1 LTAFGRH
8 PGPWIGA
15 ASASALLW
23 AWGCNAITGS
33 TGYYVVQASLPDSSM
48 TTHPPQDERQDEP
61 PDACVSGTDRPT
73 LERACTS
80 SVCVPFPALVPT
92 CEGGLCPLPMI
103 APAAADAGAAV
114 PTPPQDAQ
122 AGDGASEAGSDAAA
136 VQAGPDASPQGGA
149 LPSCAEVGQSG
160 TSPVYVTGST
170 ALASFIG
177 EVSSALSSQVTIV
190 YQGSGSCVGVHSALD
205 PADYP
210 LSAANGAATYYAPG
224 GQQKSCRFDAAEGL
238 VADIGASDVFF
249 STCYLG
255 LPLTPPIPAS
265 VAENFGPVQVMNFAV
280 PQPSAQQSISLAA
293 AYYVFGFGGQNYPVP
308 PWTDPAQLQIR
319 NANSGTQSLIGAAIG
334 VPPAQWYGVNHST
347 SAQVGAALVA
357 AGQSGNQHTIDS
369 ALGIL
374 ASDYLLQNSQSLRGL
389 AFQDSTD
396 GCGYYPNSTAFAHD
410 GINARDGHYPLWGP
424 SHFYARVDPSTNLP
438 LKQGVSQFI
447 DGLNGLTA
455 LPGLDLVAEYSSKG
469 LIPEC
474 AMHVTRTSDGG
485 DYTPYKAP
493 VTCNCYFELHAT
505 GSTSCP
511 TCRTN
516 SDCPARAPSCNKF
529 GPQPQQ
535 GYCDL

>member
-1 LTAFGRH
+1 VA
-8 PGPWIGA
+8 
-15 ASASALLW
+15 ALLSG
-23 AWGCNAITGS
+23 WGCNLVTGS
-33 TGYYVVQASLPDSSM
+33 TGYYELQASLPDAGA
-48 TTHPPQDERQDEP
+48 TPRPQDAPQ
-61 PDACVSGTDRPT
+61 DACVAGTDRPS

-80 SVCVPFPALVPT
+80 GACVPYAATLPS
-92 CEGGLCPLPMI
+92 CQGGLCPLPV
-103 APAAADAGAAV
+103 ALPAATFDGGSGSILEL
-114 PTPPQDAQ
+114 DGQ
-122 AGDGASEAGSDAAA
+122 AGDGAPEAGTSG
-136 VQAGPDASPQGGA
+136 VPEAGADASPEGGL
-149 LPSCAEVGQSG
+149 LPSCSQVGVNAS
-160 TSPVYVTGST
+160 SPVYVTGST

-177 EVSSALSSQVTIV
+177 EVASALAAGVTIV
-190 YQGSGSCVGVHSALD
+190 YQQSGSCVGVHSALD

-210 LSAANGAATYYAPG
+210 LSSANGAATYYAPG
-224 GQQKSCRFDAAEGL
+224 GQQNTCHLDPSEGL
-238 VADIGASDVFF
+238 VADVGASDVFY

-280 PQPSAQQSISLAA
+280 PQLSAQQSISLAA
-293 AYYVFGFGGQNYPVP
+293 AYYVFGFGGQTYPVP

-319 NANSGTQSLIGAAIG
+319 NANSGTQALIAAAIG
-334 VPPAQWYGVNHST
+334 VPAAQWNGNNHST

-357 AGQSGNQHTIDS
+357 AGQSGNQKTIDS

-389 AFQDSTD
+389 AFQDTTA
-396 GCGYYPNSTAFAHD
+396 GCGYYPNSTAFARD
-410 GINARDGHYPLWGP
+410 DVNARDGHYPLWGP

-438 LKQGVSQFI
+438 LKPGVSQFI

-474 AMHVTRTSDGG
+474 AMHVTRTNDGG
-485 DYTPYKAP
+485 NYTPFKAP

-505 GSTSCP
+505 GSTTCRP
-511 TCRTN
+511 CRTN
-516 SDCPARAPSCNKF
+516 SDCPAGAPSCNKF

>member
-1 LTAFGRH
+1 V
-8 PGPWIGA
+8 
-15 ASASALLW
+15 LLS

-33 TGYYVVQASLPDSSM
+33 TGYYVVQASLPDSGATS
-48 TTHPPQDERQDEP
+48 HPQDEPQ
-61 PDACVSGTDRPT
+61 DACIAGTDRPS
-73 LERACTS
+73 LERSCTS
-80 SVCVPFPALVPT
+80 SVCIPFSTVLPA
-92 CEGGLCPLPMI
+92 CEGGLCALPM
-103 APAAADAGAAV
+103 ASPAATIDASTPESASSPDGAA
-114 PTPPQDAQ
+114 A
-122 AGDGASEAGSDAAA
+122 DGASEIRTDAALE
-136 VQAGPDASPQGGA
+136 AGADASEAGADAAPEGGA
-149 LPSCAEVGQSG
+149 LPSCSQVSVNASA
-160 TSPVYVTGST
+160 PVYVTGST

-177 EVSSALSSQVTIV
+177 EVSSALASQVTIV
-190 YQGSGSCVGVHSALD
+190 YQGSGSCVGVHSVLD

-210 LSAANGAATYYAPG
+210 LSSANGTATYYAAG
-224 GQQKSCRFDAAEGL
+224 GQQKTCQLNPADGL
-238 VADIGASDVFF
+238 VADVGASDVFY

-280 PQPSAQQSISLAA
+280 PQPSTQQSISLAA
-293 AYYVFGFGGQNYPVP
+293 AYYIFGFGGQTYPVP
-308 PWTDPAQLQIR
+308 PWTDPTELEIR
-319 NANSGTQSLIGAAIG
+319 SANSGTQSLIGAAIG

-357 AGQSGNQHTIDS
+357 AGQSGDPKRIDS

-389 AFQDSTD
+389 AFQDTTA
-396 GCGYYPNSTAFAHD
+396 GCGYYPNSTAFARD
-410 GINARDGHYPLWGP
+410 DVNARDGHYPLWGP
-424 SHFYARVDPSTNLP
+424 SHFYARVDPAANLP
-438 LKQGVSQFI
+438 LKTGVSQFI

-505 GSTSCP
+505 GSTTCP
-511 TCRTN
+511 MCRTN

-529 GPQPQQ
+529 GPEPQQ

>member
-1 LTAFGRH
+1 V
-8 PGPWIGA
+8 
-15 ASASALLW
+15 LLS

-33 TGYYVVQASLPDSSM
+33 TGYYVVQSAVPDSGTAS
-48 TTHPPQDERQDEP
+48 HPQDEPQ
-61 PDACVSGTDRPT
+61 DACIAGTDRSS
-73 LERACTS
+73 LERACTN
-80 SVCVPFPALVPT
+80 SVCVPFSGVLPT
-92 CEGGLCPLPMI
+92 CEGGLCQLPV
-103 APAAADAGAAV
+103 ASAAGVVDG
-114 PTPPQDAQ
+114 
-122 AGDGASEAGSDAAA
+122 GASEVDAFPVGDAGDSAPPASADAAPEGGA
-136 VQAGPDASPQGGA
+136 DATPEAGA
-149 LPSCAEVGQSG
+149 LPSCSQVGVNGSA
-160 TSPVYVTGST
+160 PVYVTGST

-177 EVSSALSSQVTIV
+177 EVSSALASQVTIV

-210 LSAANGAATYYAPG
+210 LSSANGASTYYAPG
-224 GQQKSCRFDAAEGL
+224 GQQKTCQFAPADGL
-238 VADIGASDVFF
+238 VADVGASDVFY

-280 PQPSAQQSISLAA
+280 PQPSTQQSISLAA
-293 AYYVFGFGGQNYPVP
+293 AYYVFGFGGQTYPVP
-308 PWTDPAQLQIR
+308 PWTDPGQLQIR
-319 NANSGTQSLIGAAIG
+319 SANSGTQSLIGAAIG

-357 AGQSGNQHTIDS
+357 AGQSGNQKTIDS

-389 AFQDSTD
+389 AFQDTT
-396 GCGYYPNSTAFAHD
+396 GCGFYPNSTAFAHD
-410 GINARDGHYPLWGP
+410 DVNARDGHYPLWGP
-424 SHFYARVDPSTNLP
+424 SHFYARVDPATNLP
-438 LKQGVSQFI
+438 LKPGVSQFI

-505 GSTSCP
+505 GSTTCQ

-516 SDCPARAPSCNKF
+516 SDCSARAPSCNKF

>member
-1 LTAFGRH
+1 LIAFGGRR
-8 PGPWIGA
+8 GCWA
-15 ASASALLW
+15 AVACAAVLLS
-23 AWGCNAITGS
+23 AWGCNAVTGS
-33 TGYYVVQASLPDSSM
+33 TGYYVVQASLPDSGPASLPDSGP
-48 TTHPPQDERQDEP
+48 TSHPQDEPQ
-61 PDACVSGTDRPT
+61 DACIAGTDRSS
-73 LERACTS
+73 LERACTN
-80 SVCVPFPALVPT
+80 SVCVPFSTVLPS
-92 CEGGLCPLPMI
+92 CEGGVCPLPV
-103 APAAADAGAAV
+103 ASPPAAVDGGDAEAASVPDGGPADSAPSASAEAGADA
-114 PTPPQDAQ
+114 TP
-122 AGDGASEAGSDAAA
+122 EA
-136 VQAGPDASPQGGA
+136 GA
-149 LPSCAEVGQSG
+149 LPSCSQVGVNASA
-160 TSPVYVTGST
+160 PVYVTGST

-177 EVSSALSSQVTIV
+177 EVSSALASTVTVV
-190 YQGSGSCVGVHSALD
+190 YQGSGSCVGVHSVLD

-210 LSAANGAATYYAPG
+210 LSSANGTATYYAPG
-224 GQQKSCRFDAAEGL
+224 GQQKTCQYVPTEGL
-238 VADIGASDVFF
+238 VADVGASDVFY

-280 PQPSAQQSISLAA
+280 PQPSTQQSISLAA
-293 AYYVFGFGGQNYPVP
+293 AYYVFGFGGQIHAVP

-319 NANSGTQSLIGAAIG
+319 SANSGTQSLIAAAIG
-334 VPPAQWYGVNHST
+334 VPAAQWYGVNHST

-357 AGQSGNQHTIDS
+357 AGQSGNQTTIDS

-389 AFQDSTD
+389 ALQDTTA

-410 GINARDGHYPLWGP
+410 DVNARDGHYPLWGP
-424 SHFYARVDPSTNLP
+424 SHFYARVDPATNLP
-438 LKQGVSQFI
+438 LKPGVSQFI

-474 AMHVTRTSDGG
+474 AMHVTRTSDGA

-493 VTCNCYFELHAT
+493 VACNCYFELHAT
-505 GSTSCP
+505 GSTTCP